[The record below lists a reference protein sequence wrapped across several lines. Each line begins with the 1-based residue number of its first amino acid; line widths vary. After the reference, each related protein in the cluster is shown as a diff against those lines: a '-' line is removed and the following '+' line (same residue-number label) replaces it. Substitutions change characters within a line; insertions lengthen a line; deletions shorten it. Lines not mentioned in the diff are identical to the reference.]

1 MENTRRNPLLLWAGV
16 AIIATAA
23 FMTLSSV
30 LDEPGD
36 ANDPLLAEIGN
47 IGALLAFAA
56 LLVVAV
62 LAVVQAVRSR

>member
-1 MENTRRNPLLLWAGV
+1 MENTRRNPLVLWAGV

-30 LDEPGD
+30 LDKPGD
-36 ANDPLLAEIGN
+36 TNDPFLAEVGN

-62 LAVVQAVRSR
+62 VAVVQAVRR